1 MSNEIALHLGQ
12 VLGIAL
18 ASGLNLYATVA
29 ALGIA
34 SRLEWIETLPHGLR
48 GLEHGGVLASAS
60 ILFLVEFIVDKVR
73 HLDSLWDTV
82 HTVIRP
88 TAAAFLAYGALSGAP
103 ASTELAGAALAGI
116 VALAAHTTKA
126 GLRISLNAK
135 PSTAMSVRISI
146 GEDALAVALALAA
159 IAYPVATLSVAA
171 AALLLVALVGPR
183 LWRAFVLGLRA
194 LAARL
199 RGFFGQARWR
209 PLDELPAPMRQ
220 LVEPPGIGQAEPRAT
235 RAALEGLRGTGAYRN
250 GWLVVTESQ
259 AIFLYRAWFAPRRVL
274 IPPARNVQARDGV
287 WADCLD
293 IETDEG
299 RCTLYLLKDGPRAE
313 LALADFTRI
322 RST

>member
-1 MSNEIALHLGQ
+1 M
-12 VLGIAL
+12 
-18 ASGLNLYATVA
+18 
-29 ALGIA
+29 
-34 SRLEWIETLPHGLR
+34 
-48 GLEHGGVLASAS
+48 
-60 ILFLVEFIVDKVR
+60 
-73 HLDSLWDTV
+73 
-82 HTVIRP
+82 IRP

-183 LWRAFVLGLRA
+183 LWRALGLRA